1 MTSKTVKTWMKTY
14 KGEEKNTGY
23 VMTYT
28 YDSHGLLVTEE
39 EKNLDG
45 EFRRLTAYFYKAI
58 LVPEN

>member
-1 MTSKTVKTWMKTY
+1 MTSKTEKTWMKTY
-14 KGEEKNTGY
+14 KGEEHNTCC

-45 EFRRLTAYFYKAI
+45 EFRRLKAYFYKAI